1 MACAK
6 NGDYYVLIVKESKVM
21 VTVKNIDGEVLKVFE
36 DLDTLAGA
44 DLSYEELPFAD
55 FSGMDL
61 TDTDFTGA
69 DIFMACL
76 DDAILD
82 GTIFT
87 DTYYDVVMDYGGFGG
102 HHKHI
107 RGY

>member
-1 MACAK
+1 
-6 NGDYYVLIVKESKVM
+6 M

-76 DDAILD
+76 DDATLD

-87 DTYYDVVMDYGGFGG
+87 DTYYEEVSYSCGLFGAG
-102 HHKHI
+102 KRI
-107 RGY
+107 RGW